1 MTDDIVLLLRRAGF
15 GPTAA
20 EVGAAR
26 QLGYAAT
33 LTGMVAPGGPD
44 VGATSARVPDLGPDP
59 FIGLARP
66 TDAQR
71 AEGDRRRTEQ
81 TVSLARWWLDRM
93 TVADHQAVEK
103 LVFFWHGHW
112 ATSVA
117 KVRSPQLMLGQLH
130 AFRGARDFA
139 ELAQHMVL
147 DRALVYWL
155 DGQHNK
161 KAAPNENLAR
171 ELFELFM
178 LGVGQYTEQDVKEAG
193 RALTGWRVI
202 LDRESLVS
210 DPQHRDTGRK
220 KVLGVTA
227 NFDAHS
233 LVDLLLEQPTCR
245 RFIASRLW
253 YRYASATQPIPGRIR
268 DAMAEAFP
276 APMAMLRVLFADEAF
291 QATRGTMVLQP
302 VEWLVGA
309 MRQLG
314 VRPAAMTE
322 QVFTQIYWAMEA
334 LGQRPLAPPSVG
346 GWPAGAAWLTSA
358 AAQVRL
364 KIASMLVGLVQPG
377 SLTPEAVAQLL
388 CVERWT
394 NRTYAVLRDARD
406 DRMKLTLGLVSP
418 EYLVT

>member
-1 MTDDIVLLLRRAGF
+1 MPDDIILLLRRAGF

-20 EVGAAR
+20 EAGAAR
-26 QLGYAAT
+26 QLGYAAA
-33 LTGMVAPGGPD
+33 LSGVVAPAGPD
-44 VGATSARVPDLGPDP
+44 VGATSAPVPDLGPDP
-59 FIGLARP
+59 FVRLARP

-81 TVSLARWWLDRM
+81 TVLLARWWLDRM

-117 KVRSPQLMLGQLH
+117 KVRSPQLMLGQLRT
-130 AFRGARDFA
+130 FRESRDFA
-139 ELAQHMVL
+139 ELAHRMVL

-178 LGVGQYTEQDVKEAG
+178 LGVGQYSERDVKEAG
-193 RALTGWRVI
+193 RALTGWRVA
-202 LDRESLVS
+202 LDRETLIS

-220 KVLGVTA
+220 TILGTTTT
-227 NFDAHS
+227 FDART
-233 LVDLLLEQPTCR
+233 LVDLLLRQPSCP

-253 YRYASATQPIPGRIR
+253 FRYASSTQPIPERTR
-268 DAMAEAFP
+268 EAMAAAFP
-276 APMAMLRVLFADEAF
+276 APMAMLRALFEDEAF
-291 QATRGTMVLQP
+291 RATRGTMVKQP

-309 MRQLG
+309 MRNLG
-314 VRPAAMTE
+314 IRPAAMPE
-322 QVFTQIYWAMEA
+322 QVFTQIYWALEA
-334 LGQRPLAPPSVG
+334 LGQRPFAPPSVG
-346 GWPAGAAWLTSA
+346 GWPAGATWLTSA

-364 KIASMLVGLVQPG
+364 KIASTLAGLLPPAP
-377 SLTPEAVAQLL
+377 LTPEAVAHLL
-388 CVERWT
+388 CVDRWT
-394 NRTYAVLRDARD
+394 DRTYAALRDARD
-406 DRMKLTLGLVSP
+406 PRLTLTLGLSSP